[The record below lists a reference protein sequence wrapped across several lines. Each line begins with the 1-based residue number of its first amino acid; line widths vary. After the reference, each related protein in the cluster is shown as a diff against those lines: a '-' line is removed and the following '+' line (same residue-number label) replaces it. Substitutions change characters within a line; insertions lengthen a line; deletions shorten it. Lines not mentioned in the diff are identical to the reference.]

1 MNANELK
8 QLVLE
13 TLDDYKAKDVTE
25 IDVNDLTNVTDF
37 MVICSSTSKRHAQTL
52 SEQLVINAKKNGIK
66 PLGIE
71 GEDDGEW
78 ILVDLV
84 DVVVH
89 IMQPKAREF
98 YSLEKL
104 WSKAEDS
111 RTKNED

>member
-1 MNANELK
+1 MTADELK
-8 QLVLE
+8 KIVIN
-13 TLDDYKAKDVTE
+13 TLDDYKANEITE
-25 IDVNDLTNVTDF
+25 IDVKKLTTVTDY

-52 SEQLVINAKKNGIK
+52 SEQLIINAKKNGVQ
-66 PLGIE
+66 PLGVE

-84 DVVVH
+84 DVIVH

-104 WSKAEDS
+104 W
-111 RTKNED
+111 TKVEETREKQ